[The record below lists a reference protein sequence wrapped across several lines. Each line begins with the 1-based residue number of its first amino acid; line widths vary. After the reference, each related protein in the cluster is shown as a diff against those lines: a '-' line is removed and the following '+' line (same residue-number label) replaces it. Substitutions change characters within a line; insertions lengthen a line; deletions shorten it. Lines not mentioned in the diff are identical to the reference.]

1 MYHTNNTS
9 LPASKYE
16 NLSQSQTNI
25 YEFLAQESKSN
36 HQASWNK
43 LDMTTKKHK
52 LVDFAQIYGQE
63 NQYTPEKIQELVE
76 FFQECL
82 EKKKLHLVKEVLYN
96 KETGIISKIPA
107 LCFNKTKQKFTLSQS
122 LTTSLHTTKKASST
136 STTNGGITTSH
147 NKTLKTTKTPRKT
160 TTTTITESNKI
171 DTDTESSVD

>member
-25 YEFLAQESKSN
+25 YEFLAQESQSN

-63 NQYTPEKIQELVE
+63 NEYTPEKIQELVE

-96 KETGIISKIPA
+96 KETGVISKIPA

-122 LTTSLHTTKKASST
+122 MTTSLHTTKKASGSA
-136 STTNGGITTSH
+136 SVSTTSH
-147 NKTLKTTKTPRKT
+147 NKTLKTTKTPH
-160 TTTTITESNKI
+160 TTTIKHTES
-171 DTDTESSVD
+171 DVDSVETPTTP